1 MFRNILIFLNIVLY
15 LRNDINKYRHNKQI
29 IASKYSNS
37 VLIRQAKSQTN
48 SIMKAK
54 KTFRELY
61 IEELNKP
68 TAAQK
73 FIRDVSELTHRSEV
87 TVRFWLSGRQ
97 VPDELAQ
104 TIIAKKYNV
113 DVKHLFP
120 ISDK

>member
-1 MFRNILIFLNIVLY
+1 MFC
-15 LRNDINKYRHNKQI
+15 
-29 IASKYSNS
+29 KYSHS
-37 VLIRQAKSQTN
+37 VLIRQAKKQIN
-48 SIMKAK
+48 SIMAAK

-61 IEELNKP
+61 DEELRKP
-68 TAAQK
+68 TAAQQ

-120 ISDK
+120 AKEEVQL

>member
-1 MFRNILIFLNIVLY
+1 MAGKMPGEIWRIGHLSLLLNSPREGIFPW
-15 LRNDINKYRHNKQI
+15 RDDTM
-29 IASKYSNS
+29 A
-37 VLIRQAKSQTN
+37 
-48 SIMKAK
+48 AK

-61 IEELNKP
+61 DEELRKP
-68 TAAQK
+68 TAAQQ

-120 ISDK
+120 AKEEVQL

>member
-1 MFRNILIFLNIVLY
+1 MV
-15 LRNDINKYRHNKQI
+15 
-29 IASKYSNS
+29 
-37 VLIRQAKSQTN
+37 
-48 SIMKAK
+48 AK

-61 IEELNKP
+61 NEELGKP

-73 FIRDVSELTHRSEV
+73 FIKEVSELTHRSEI
-87 TVRFWLSGRQ
+87 TVRFWISGRQ

-120 ISDK
+120 KEEA

>member
-1 MFRNILIFLNIVLY
+1 M
-15 LRNDINKYRHNKQI
+15 
-29 IASKYSNS
+29 A
-37 VLIRQAKSQTN
+37 
-48 SIMKAK
+48 AK

-61 IEELNKP
+61 DEELRKP
-68 TAAQK
+68 TAAQQ

-113 DVKHLFP
+113 DVKLDTLPYEH
-120 ISDK
+120 IRWIANKDEVDVEKI

>member
-1 MFRNILIFLNIVLY
+1 M
-15 LRNDINKYRHNKQI
+15 
-29 IASKYSNS
+29 A
-37 VLIRQAKSQTN
+37 
-48 SIMKAK
+48 AK

-61 IEELNKP
+61 DEELRKP
-68 TAAQK
+68 TAAQQ

-113 DVKHLFP
+113 DVKCLPNVTTALFTV
-120 ISDK
+120 ILRLRRLSR

>member
-1 MFRNILIFLNIVLY
+1 M
-15 LRNDINKYRHNKQI
+15 
-29 IASKYSNS
+29 A
-37 VLIRQAKSQTN
+37 
-48 SIMKAK
+48 AK

-61 IEELNKP
+61 DEELRKP
-68 TAAQK
+68 TAAQQ

-97 VPDELAQ
+97 GPDELAQ

-120 ISDK
+120 AKEEVQL

>member
-1 MFRNILIFLNIVLY
+1 M
-15 LRNDINKYRHNKQI
+15 
-29 IASKYSNS
+29 A
-37 VLIRQAKSQTN
+37 
-48 SIMKAK
+48 AK

-61 IEELNKP
+61 DEELRKP
-68 TAAQK
+68 TAAQQ

-87 TVRFWLSGRQ
+87 TVRFWLSGQQ

-120 ISDK
+120 AKEEVQL

>member
-1 MFRNILIFLNIVLY
+1 M
-15 LRNDINKYRHNKQI
+15 
-29 IASKYSNS
+29 A
-37 VLIRQAKSQTN
+37 
-48 SIMKAK
+48 AK

-61 IEELNKP
+61 DEELRKP
-68 TAAQK
+68 TAAQQ
-73 FIRDVSELTHRSEV
+73 FIRDVSELTHRSEA

-120 ISDK
+120 AKEEVQL